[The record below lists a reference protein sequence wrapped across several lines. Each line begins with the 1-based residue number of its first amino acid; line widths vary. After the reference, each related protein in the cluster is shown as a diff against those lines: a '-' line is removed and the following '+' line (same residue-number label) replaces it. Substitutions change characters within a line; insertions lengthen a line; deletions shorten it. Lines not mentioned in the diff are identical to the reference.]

1 MKSPKPQK
9 CDVWPFLAVLGIFLS
24 VQPFARLS
32 QTSFGGPPGKGVHIL
47 TDLQKP
53 IKKNVLT
60 GCTVGLVKA
69 ACPSP
74 DGNLACPT
82 KESGDWFSLTKISWK
97 SNLLQSA
104 IIMLSS
110 LQKKIIQGFGSC
122 SEVFQADY
130 SGVYSIMPV
139 SFCWMWLTESL
150 WQYQDA
156 EKNLSRRKSFSFA
169 ESLPHRPSQ
178 EPHRFAHCVWFQM
191 VCFWTSASLKSNV
204 LESFELVLFSF
215 CLVHTWRAS
224 SFPKTIL
231 SVLPSAGNQTSA
243 LGQLAQKL
251 GASPFRFRFSVP
263 VFRFISS

>member
-139 SFCWMWLTESL
+139 SFCWM
-150 WQYQDA
+150 
-156 EKNLSRRKSFSFA
+156 
-169 ESLPHRPSQ
+169 
-178 EPHRFAHCVWFQM
+178 
-191 VCFWTSASLKSNV
+191 
-204 LESFELVLFSF
+204 
-215 CLVHTWRAS
+215 
-224 SFPKTIL
+224 
-231 SVLPSAGNQTSA
+231 
-243 LGQLAQKL
+243 
-251 GASPFRFRFSVP
+251 
-263 VFRFISS
+263 